1 METIAI
7 QSSEVNEAM
16 DKLFRKQDDDGKEAE
31 YIARFPLHAAVEAG
45 CLSHKYIQKV
55 KSLLEKALSQGYAP
69 KS

>member
-45 CLSHKYIQKV
+45 CRPCIQKV
-55 KSLLEKALSQGYAP
+55 KSLLEKGVEIR
-69 KS
+69 